1 MTMLSGLFLV
11 AWAEILSAR
20 NTCLGEGLG
29 EFDHPPGH
37 YLNAIKPL
45 NFHSHLPKQVP
56 LIAFQPP
63 LDFLSLVFQHG
74 NPALKKE
81 RNVCVPQFL
90 FSIFC
95 GLHWSSRDPDL
106 NFTVYSFSYPLSTQ
120 ISKYKSG
127 KFQS

>member
-1 MTMLSGLFLV
+1 MTMLSGFFLV

-20 NTCLGEGLG
+20 DTCLGEGLR

-63 LDFLSLVFQHG
+63 LGFLCLVFQPG
-74 NPALKKE
+74 NPALKKKE
-81 RNVCVPQFL
+81 TCVFHNSSSP
-90 FSIFC
+90 SSVAC
-95 GLHWSSRDPDL
+95 VGLAE
-106 NFTVYSFSYPLSTQ
+106 PLT
-120 ISKYKSG
+120 
-127 KFQS
+127 